1 MALPKKIAWPI
12 IIFAL
17 FWDVFLTVRAG
28 GEGNP
33 LWRPLTLKYGL
44 NILWLLFPFAILLFY
59 LLSKVFGFLIEKLDK
74 YPQGEEIVLTS
85 LVLVYGT
92 YVLYLNFF
100 VSRFAYLGSRSHYR
114 IILLLIIPAVLYQIF
129 LEIKKRKMK
138 RNSP

>member
-33 LWRPLTLKYGL
+33 LWRPLTLRYGL
-44 NILWLLFPFAILLFY
+44 NILWLLLPFGVLLFY
-59 LLSKVFGFLIEKLDK
+59 LLSKIFGFLIEKLDK

-92 YVLYLNFF
+92 YVLYITFF
-100 VSRFAYLGSRSHYR
+100 ASRFAYLGSRSHYR

>member
-12 IIFAL
+12 IILAL

-33 LWRPLTLKYGL
+33 LWRPLTLNYGI
-44 NILWLLFPFAILLFY
+44 NVVWALLPLGLLIFY
-59 LLSKVFGFLIEKLDK
+59 LLSKACGWLIEKVDK
-74 YPQGEEIVLTS
+74 YPRGEEIVLTF

-92 YVLYLNFF
+92 YVLYLTFF

-114 IILLLIIPAVLYQIF
+114 IILLLIIPAIFYQIW
-129 LEIKKRKMK
+129 LEFKKQKK
-138 RNSP
+138 

>member
-17 FWDVFLTVRAG
+17 FWDGFLTVRAG

-44 NILWLLFPFAILLFY
+44 SIIWLFLPFAVLLFY
-59 LLSKVFGFLIEKLDK
+59 LLSKIFGFLIEKLDK

-100 VSRFAYLGSRSHYR
+100 VSRFGYLGSRSHYR

-129 LEIKKRKMK
+129 LEIKKWKTK